1 MWRDYTVPGRM
12 TESVAMGEASS
23 HVTGGGSFNRLQ
35 SMKTKVRWGV
45 IGVANIATK
54 KVIPA
59 MQRGEWSEIVA
70 IASRDLGR
78 AKQAAAELGI
88 QKAYGSYEEL
98 LVDPDVE
105 AIYNPLPN
113 HLHVPLSIKAA
124 EAGKHVLCE
133 KPISLTVEEAR
144 SLLETRDRT
153 GVRIGEGFMV
163 RTHPQWRKVLELI
176 REERIGK
183 VRSVVGCFSY
193 FNRDPKNIRNI
204 LEYGGGGL
212 MDIGCYLIYTSR
224 LIFDEEPRR
233 VCGLIDYDHELRT
246 DVMTSAMLDFPSGHC
261 VFTCSTQFVPY
272 QRVQILGTEKRIEVE
287 IPFNAPPDKPCRIF
301 VDDGA
306 DLSGRAAEILEFAVC
321 DQYTTQGD
329 LFSQSVRQNTPLAV
343 PLEGSIAN
351 MAVIEAIFR
360 SAKSGNWE
368 RPLA

>member
-1 MWRDYTVPGRM
+1 
-12 TESVAMGEASS
+12 
-23 HVTGGGSFNRLQ
+23 
-35 SMKTKVRWGV
+35 MKTKVRWGV
-45 IGVANIATK
+45 IGVADIAMR

-78 AKQAAAELGI
+78 AKQAAARLGI

-98 LVDPDVE
+98 LADPAIE

-113 HLHVPLSIKAA
+113 HLHVPLSIRAA

-144 SLLETRDRT
+144 SLLEARDRT
-153 GVRIGEGFMV
+153 GMKIGEAFMV
-163 RTHPQWRKVLELI
+163 RTHPQWRKVLDLTKEG
-176 REERIGK
+176 RIGR
-183 VRSVVGCFSY
+183 VRSVIGCFSY

-224 LIFDEEPRR
+224 LAFGEEPQR
-233 VCGLIDYDHELRT
+233 VCGLIDYDQEMRT
-246 DVMTSAMLDFPSGHC
+246 DVMTSAMLEFPSGHC

-306 DLSGRAAEILEFAVC
+306 DPSGRAAEVVEFEIC

-329 LFSQSVRQNTPLAV
+329 LFSQSIRQGTPLPV
-343 PLEGSIAN
+343 PLEGSIRN
-351 MAVIEAIFR
+351 MAAIEAIFR
-360 SAKSGNWE
+360 SAKSGGWE
-368 RPLA
+368 RPVA